1 MFGFGWLKN
10 FASPSSL
17 RKAGVLGMNRRNFSI
32 ISKCN
37 NRRLY
42 PLVDDKVQTKVLAQ
56 KVGITTPNLIGVV
69 EVQNQV
75 KNLLEMVKGYKEFV
89 VKPAHGSGGKGVLV
103 IKSYTETAFE
113 TASGRVL
120 TFSEV
125 YQHISNILSG
135 LYSLGGQYDTAIIE
149 ELVHFSNIF
158 KDYSYQGV
166 PDVRVIVYKGFP
178 AMAMTRLPTKA
189 SEGRANLHQG
199 AVGVGLD
206 IRTGKALNAVQ
217 WNLPIKNQPD
227 TGSDLM
233 NIQVPYWREHLI
245 IGAKAYEMTGLGYL
259 GADIVLDAFRGPMML
274 ELNARPGLAIQI
286 ANGKGLAARLKEI
299 DKYYPK
305 KQMTAEERVDYV
317 LNERR

>member
-10 FASPSSL
+10 FASPSAL

-113 TASGRVL
+113 TA
-120 TFSEV
+120 
-125 YQHISNILSG
+125 
-135 LYSLGGQYDTAIIE
+135 
-149 ELVHFSNIF
+149 
-158 KDYSYQGV
+158 
-166 PDVRVIVYKGFP
+166 
-178 AMAMTRLPTKA
+178 
-189 SEGRANLHQG
+189 
-199 AVGVGLD
+199 
-206 IRTGKALNAVQ
+206 
-217 WNLPIKNQPD
+217 
-227 TGSDLM
+227 
-233 NIQVPYWREHLI
+233 
-245 IGAKAYEMTGLGYL
+245 
-259 GADIVLDAFRGPMML
+259 
-274 ELNARPGLAIQI
+274 
-286 ANGKGLAARLKEI
+286 
-299 DKYYPK
+299 
-305 KQMTAEERVDYV
+305 
-317 LNERR
+317 